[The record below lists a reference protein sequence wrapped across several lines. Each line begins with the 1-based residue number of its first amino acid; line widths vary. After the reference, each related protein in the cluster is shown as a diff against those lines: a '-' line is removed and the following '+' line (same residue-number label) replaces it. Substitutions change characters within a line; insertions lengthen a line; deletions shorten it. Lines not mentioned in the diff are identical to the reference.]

1 MRTFSEHLPESP
13 MTATLL
19 TRHAARPRPM
29 LAIAPEI
36 ALARGRVHEV
46 CGPARHVLALAA
58 AARLDGPVIW
68 LRFSHVPEALCPDG
82 VAAWFNPGRILQ
94 IGLRRPEDMLWSMEE
109 ALRAGC
115 APLVVAEL
123 PEPPPLT
130 PVRRL
135 HLAAEA
141 GAGQAAGPPPL
152 GLLLTPGEGGA
163 QGVESRWHMAPR
175 PGWALDGPPRWR
187 LTRARAR
194 MAMPKT
200 WEATCGKAGLAP
212 VSSPAR

>member
-1 MRTFSEHLPESP
+1 
-13 MTATLL
+13 MTTLL
-19 TRHAARPRPM
+19 TRQAAPPRPT
-29 LAIAPEI
+29 LALTPEI
-36 ALARGRVHEV
+36 ALPLGRVHEF
-46 CGPARHVLALAA
+46 CGPARLTLACAI
-58 AARLDGPVIW
+58 AARLSGPVLW
-68 LRFSHVPEALCPDG
+68 LRFRHAREALNPDG
-82 VAAWFNPGRILQ
+82 IAGWFNPGRLLLVSI
-94 IGLRRPEDMLWSMEE
+94 RRPEDMLWSMEE

-141 GAGQAAGPPPL
+141 GGGERPL

-163 QGVESRWHMAPR
+163 QGVETRWHMAPS
-175 PGWALDGPPRWR
+175 PGWANNTGPRWH
-187 LTRARAR
+187 LTRVRAR

-200 WEATCGKAGLAP
+200 WVMAQRKAALVLA
-212 VSSPAR
+212 